1 MERVGCTISVGLQ
14 KGGVGK
20 STTTALTSYILAEQ
34 GHRVLAVD
42 FDSQGNLTQLLTQ
55 RSPYDFVHRTSLE
68 ACKER
73 DPRPYIHFI
82 SDNLHLLPAED
93 FLSQFDKWIY
103 TEVHVSQ
110 QMVILKNTLDVVKS
124 DYDYILIDLPP
135 NLGGLTLN
143 GVCAS
148 DYCVVVCQSEPFAYD
163 ALDRYMEIIQAAQ
176 QRVNPNL
183 RIAGILI
190 SLLDARTAIG
200 NYITERV
207 REEYQDF
214 VFDTV
219 IRRKSRIIEFSVEG
233 IKIQTKADRE
243 AIAMYESFVEELK
256 ARVSR

>member
-1 MERVGCTISVGLQ
+1 MGKVISVGLQ

-20 STTTALTSYILAEQ
+20 STTTGLTSYILAHQ
-34 GHRVLAVD
+34 GFRVLAVD
-42 FDSQGNLTQLLTQ
+42 FDSQGNLTQFLTR
-55 RSPYDFVHRTSLE
+55 RSPYDFVHKTSLE

-73 DPRPYIHFI
+73 NPKPYVYAV
-82 SDNLHLLPAED
+82 SDRLDLLPAED
-93 FLSQFDKWIY
+93 FLSQFDKWLY
-103 TEVHVSQ
+103 TEVPVSK
-110 QMVILKNTLDVVKS
+110 QMTILQDTLDTVKD
-124 DYDYILIDLPP
+124 DYDFILIDLPP

-163 ALDRYMEIIQAAQ
+163 ALDRYMEIVQAAQ
-176 QRVNPNL
+176 ERVNSNI

-207 REEYQDF
+207 KEEYEGF
-214 VFDTV
+214 VFNTV

-233 IKIQTKADRE
+233 IQIKSKADRE
-243 AIAMYESFVEELK
+243 ALAMYEEFVEELK
-256 ARVSR
+256 KRVSE

>member
-1 MERVGCTISVGLQ
+1 
-14 KGGVGK
+14 
-20 STTTALTSYILAEQ
+20 
-34 GHRVLAVD
+34 
-42 FDSQGNLTQLLTQ
+42 
-55 RSPYDFVHRTSLE
+55 
-68 ACKER
+68 
-73 DPRPYIHFI
+73 
-82 SDNLHLLPAED
+82 
-93 FLSQFDKWIY
+93 
-103 TEVHVSQ
+103 
-110 QMVILKNTLDVVKS
+110 MVILKNTLDVVKS